1 MRCRLIDRKMAGN
14 DQQRSLTQDFIF
26 REKIISINHTNLRIE
41 IKNPNEKYEI

>member
-1 MRCRLIDRKMAGN
+1 MAGN

-26 REKIISINHTNLRIE
+26 REKIISINNKNSRTE